1 MRRII
6 MNKIAIIIPSRLDA
20 LRLPNKPLELINNK
34 EMILH
39 VYESAKKTNTGE
51 VYVATPDQKIIDVI
65 TNHGGQAI
73 LTSLDHQ
80 TGTDRVYEVF
90 KNELRNEPSL
100 IINLQGDMPNI
111 DPKAI
116 SELVLYMKKGKCD
129 IGTLASKF
137 VSEKELT
144 DENNVKVAVKEKIKS
159 GNFGKAVDFFRTSSN
174 THENIYH
181 HVGIYAFTNK
191 ALVRYVS
198 LERSKLELERKLE
211 QLRALE
217 NDISIHVGYINSSPL
232 SVDTKNDL
240 IEVKKIMENNE

>member
-1 MRRII
+1 

-39 VYESAKKTNTGE
+39 VYEAAKKTNTGE

-116 SELVLYMKKGKCD
+116 SDLALYMKTRKCD

-137 VSEKELT
+137 VSKGELT

-159 GNFGKAVDFFRTSSN
+159 GNFAKAVDFFRTSSN
-174 THENIYH
+174 IHENIYH

-217 NDISIHVGYINSSPL
+217 NDISIHVGYIKSSPL

>member
-1 MRRII
+1 M
-6 MNKIAIIIPSRLDA
+6 KKTAIIIPSRLNA

-39 VYESAKKTNTGE
+39 VYEAAKKTNTGD

-65 TNHGGQAI
+65 INNGGKAV

-90 KNELRNEPSL
+90 KNQLKTEPS
-100 IINLQGDMPNI
+100 IIVNLQGDMPNI
-111 DPKAI
+111 DPRAI
-116 SELVLYMKKGKCD
+116 TDLVSYMNKGKCD
-129 IGTLASKF
+129 IGTLASTF
-137 VSEKELT
+137 SSEAELT
-144 DENNVKVAVKEKIKS
+144 DKNNVKVAVKDKLKANS
-159 GNFGKAVDFFRTSSN
+159 FGKATDFFRTSSN
-174 THENIYH
+174 TLKNIYH

-217 NDISIHVGYINSSPL
+217 NDMSIHVGYINSSPL

-240 IEVKKIMENNE
+240 NEVKKIMENNE